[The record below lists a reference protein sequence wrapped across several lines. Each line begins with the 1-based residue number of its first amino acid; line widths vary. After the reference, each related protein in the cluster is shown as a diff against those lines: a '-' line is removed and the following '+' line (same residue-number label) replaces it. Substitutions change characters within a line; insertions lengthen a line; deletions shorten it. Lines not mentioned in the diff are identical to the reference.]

1 MNTKVKNSEFILNW
15 SPVKKCLLMLS
26 MALLIHGDWLVWKL
40 YIYFTP
46 ELWKFVNIHL
56 LLNQLLLNLLIL
68 PALAL
73 LMLLCWLVQESKKA
87 QIILPYVCVLA
98 FGLSMSRDAYLSG
111 VMCPATSMTFMLA
124 MIVGLFLF
132 KRVVIYSAALVTMGI
147 FSAIMILTLRSELP
161 YAPLFTPPIAIEP
174 TQSSIF
180 WTASMLWFIFPVF
193 IGGLV
198 LLELLLSQW
207 RQREKNVEVLSQVDP
222 LTTLYNRR
230 TIYDFLEILLA
241 KRYTDHRLHALILLD
256 LDFFK
261 HINDSYGHTIG
272 DKALVETA
280 NVLKRIIR
288 SEDIVGRFGGEEFII
303 VVANTTYHKTQQ
315 IAERCRNELSNLKVQ
330 GDHGEEVVVTA
341 SFGITHFDCHI
352 TSLDTVLK
360 QADEALYH
368 AKNLGRNQVVQ
379 YEDYIKQ
386 RDFKQTDFT
395 PPDFK
400 QQDDFKQNG
409 EC

>member
-1 MNTKVKNSEFILNW
+1 MNTTDKNSEFILNW
-15 SPVKKCLLMLS
+15 SPLKKCLLMLS

-46 ELWKFVNIHL
+46 ELWIFVNIQL

-68 PALAL
+68 PALTL
-73 LMLLCWLVQESKKA
+73 LMLLCWLLQGSKKA
-87 QIILPYVCVLA
+87 EVILPYVSVMA

-111 VMCPATSMTFMLA
+111 VMCPATSMTFMVS

-132 KRVVIYSAALVTMGI
+132 RRSVIYSAALVTVGI
-147 FSAIMILTLRSELP
+147 FTWIMWLTLRSELP
-161 YAPLFTPPIAIEP
+161 YAPLFIPLIPVDP
-174 TQSSIF
+174 TESSIF
-180 WTASMLWFIFPVF
+180 WTASMLWFILPVF

-207 RQREKNVEVLSQVDP
+207 RQREKKVEVLSQVDP

-256 LDFFK
+256 LDYFK
-261 HINDSYGHTIG
+261 QINDSHGHTIG

-303 VVANTTYHKTQQ
+303 VVANTSYQQTQQ
-315 IAERCRNELSNLKVQ
+315 IAERCRNELAKLKVQ
-330 GDHGEEVVVTA
+330 GDHGEDVTVTA
-341 SFGITHFDCHI
+341 SFGITHFDCNI

-368 AKNLGRNQVVQ
+368 AKNLGRNQVVHYQ
-379 YEDYIKQ
+379 DYL
-386 RDFKQTDFT
+386 KQTG
-395 PPDFK
+395 
-400 QQDDFKQNG
+400 QI
-409 EC
+409 